1 MSFPCE
7 PIDSATALRIG
18 LVNEVVPH
26 DALLERSMALADS
39 ISHHDPALLRTAKQ
53 VLERGSL
60 TTLAD
65 NIFLE
70 REALAARKLR
80 GDVQWKT

>member
-1 MSFPCE
+1 
-7 PIDSATALRIG
+7 
-18 LVNEVVPH
+18 
-26 DALLERSMALADS
+26 LA
-39 ISHHDPALLRTAKQ
+39 TAKQ

-70 REALAARKLR
+70 REALAASRMR
-80 GDVQWKT
+80 GEARWKS